1 MGALVG
7 EPRLPTTPTPR
18 VVDEGGEL
26 GPESGVLLQSVW
38 GGGEKRVRYG
48 KQIKLI
54 LARCLTI
61 FFSPSFFFIEGAAAG
76 GSAQQVGS
84 SDSAARRDDQ
94 R

>member
-7 EPRLPTTPTPR
+7 DPRLPTTPTPR

-38 GGGEKRVRYG
+38 GGEKRVRYG

-54 LARCLTI
+54 LARFLSI

-76 GSAQQVGS
+76 GSAQQVGR